1 MNYAHKMV
9 CLRDPAM
16 KRGQHHTVK
25 QFLIAQQ
32 LGIDQLVH
40 PSAVIVSDPPVV
52 PKICFLEKQTA
63 GDSLFHH

>member
-1 MNYAHKMV
+1 
-9 CLRDPAM
+9 M